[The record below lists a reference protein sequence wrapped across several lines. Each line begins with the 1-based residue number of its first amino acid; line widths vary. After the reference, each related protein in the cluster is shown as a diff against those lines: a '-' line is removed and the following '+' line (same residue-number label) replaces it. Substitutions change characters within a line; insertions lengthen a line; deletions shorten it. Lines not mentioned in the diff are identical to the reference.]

1 MSNRFPNRY
10 FPKIDVGCPWIVS
23 DFLKIICANAQPK
36 AELQEITSFTVHVMS
51 EWSTLPCSEE
61 VNPGHLGNN
70 IPFFVKYYLVK
81 Q

>member
-1 MSNRFPNRY
+1 MLNQKPN
-10 FPKIDVGCPWIVS
+10 FKKSLLLP
-23 DFLKIICANAQPK
+23 
-36 AELQEITSFTVHVMS
+36 VHVMS